1 MLIMRAYRLERVAS
15 TIRDVVSEAI
25 QRHLNDPRIAS
36 MTSVTRVEVSGDL
49 MYARV
54 HVSVMGTP
62 GTQRRTMGGLERSTR
77 YIQSLL
83 AKRLTTRHCPRLR
96 FVLDPS
102 IQQAMETNR
111 IIDETMAEYRRAE
124 CPEERTTEVESPAEP
139 GEPE

>member
-1 MLIMRAYRLERVAS
+1 MRAYRLERVAS

-25 QRHLNDPRIAS
+25 QRRLNDPRIAPI
-36 MTSVTRVEVSGDL
+36 TSVTRVEVSGDL

-62 GTQRRTMGGLERSTR
+62 GNQRRTLGGLERSTR

-111 IIDETMAEYRRAE
+111 IIDETMAEYHGAE
-124 CPEERTTEVESPAEP
+124 DADDGTTEVDPSAQP
-139 GEPE
+139 GEQE

>member
-1 MLIMRAYRLERVAS
+1 MRTYRLERVAS
-15 TIRDVVSEAI
+15 TVREVVSEAI
-25 QRHLNDPRIAS
+25 QRRLNDPRIVP

-49 MYARV
+49 MYAKV

-62 GTQRRTMGGLERSTR
+62 GEQRRTLGGLERSTR

-102 IQQAMETNR
+102 IQRAMETNR
-111 IIDETMAEYRRAE
+111 IIDEAMAEYDRAE
-124 CPEERTTEVESPAEP
+124 HAEEGTAEAESPAEP

>member
-1 MLIMRAYRLERVAS
+1 MRAYRLERVAS
-15 TIRDVVSEAI
+15 TVRDVVSEAI
-25 QRHLNDPRIAS
+25 QRRLNDPRIAP

-49 MYARV
+49 MYAKV
-54 HVSVMGTP
+54 HVSVMDTP
-62 GTQRRTMGGLERSTR
+62 GNQRRTLGGLERSTR

-83 AKRLTTRHCPRLR
+83 AKRLNTRHCPRLR

-111 IIDETMAEYRRAE
+111 IIDETMAEYHRAE
-124 CPEERTTEVESPAEP
+124 LPDEGTSEAESPAEP